1 VKRTLVLGGMLMTL
15 AGCGGGG
22 ESGGSSGGTGGG
34 GGGGGDSETM
44 RFKLDEMNS
53 SGTSA
58 NVEMFPGAAST
69 EFTIELQPPRGDNQ
83 PIHVHKGTCDSPG
96 SEVVHDIGFT
106 TAGLGQGSAYVTIGE
121 VATGE
126 YVLDLHSPNGDK
138 LLACGVI
145 PKQ

>member
-22 ESGGSSGGTGGG
+22 GESSGGGAGGG
-34 GGGGGDSETM
+34 GGSAEESDTM
-44 RFKLDEMNS
+44 TFKLDEMNS
-53 SGTSA
+53 SGTTA

-69 EFTIELQPPRGDNQ
+69 EFTIELNPPKGDNQ
-83 PIHVHKGTCDSPG
+83 PIHVHKGTCDSPS
-96 SEVVHDIGFT
+96 SEVAHDVGFT
-106 TAGLGQGSAYVTIGE
+106 TAGLGQGSAYVLIGE

-126 YVLDLHSPNGDK
+126 YVLDIHNANSDEVI
-138 LLACGVI
+138 ACGVI

>member
-1 VKRTLVLGGMLMTL
+1 MVMTL

-22 ESGGSSGGTGGG
+22 GESDGGGGSGGSAEES
-34 GGGGGDSETM
+34 DTM
-44 RFKLDEMNS
+44 TFKLDEMNG

-69 EFTIELQPPRGDNQ
+69 DFTSELKPPNGDNQ
-83 PIHVHKGTCDSPG
+83 PIHVHKGPCDSPS
-96 SEVVHDIGFT
+96 SEVAHDIGFT
-106 TAGLGQGSAYVTIGE
+106 TAGLGQGSAYVLIDE

-126 YVLDLHSPNGDK
+126 YVLDIHSPNGK
-138 LLACGVI
+138 KVWACGVI

>member
-1 VKRTLVLGGMLMTL
+1 VTRTLLLGGMLMTL

-22 ESGGSSGGTGGG
+22 ESSGGG
-34 GGGGGDSETM
+34 GGGGSAEESDTM
-44 RFKLDEMNS
+44 MFKLDEMNS

-69 EFTIELQPPRGDNQ
+69 DFTIELNPPNGDNQ
-83 PIHVHKGTCDSPG
+83 PIHVHKGTCDSPS
-96 SEVVHDIGFT
+96 SEVAHDIGFT
-106 TAGLGQGSAYVTIGE
+106 TAGLGQGSAYVLIDE

-126 YVLDLHSPNGDK
+126 YVLDIHGATKPDEVI
-138 LLACGVI
+138 ACGVI

>member
-1 VKRTLVLGGMLMTL
+1 MMMTL

-22 ESGGSSGGTGGG
+22 GDSGGSAGGG
-34 GGGGGDSETM
+34 GGSAEGSDTM

-69 EFTIELQPPRGDNQ
+69 EFTIELQPPKGDNQ
-83 PIHVHKGTCDSPG
+83 PIHVHKGTCDSPS
-96 SEVVHDIGFT
+96 SEVAHDVGFT
-106 TAGLGQGSAYVTIGE
+106 TAGLGQGSAYVLISE

-126 YVLDLHSPNGDK
+126 YVLDIHKPTGGEVI
-138 LLACGVI
+138 ACGVI